1 MNKSVFSHR
10 VIYAD
15 TDHFGVVYYARYL
28 EWMEAGRSE
37 LLRKGGISYAD
48 YEKMGFFAPVVKLD
62 IEYQSPARYDDIVD
76 VETRIEKIGN
86 SSIHFTYD
94 IKVKDKIIATAK
106 TVNVF
111 ITRDGKKVNVPD
123 EVRNI
128 LK

>member
-37 LLRKGGISYAD
+37 LIRKGGISYAD

>member
-15 TDHFGVVYYARYL
+15 RDHFGVVYYARYL

-37 LLRKGGISYAD
+37 LIRKGGISYAD
-48 YEKMGFFAPVVKLD
+48 YEKMGFFVPVVKLD

-94 IKVKDKIIATAK
+94 IKVKGKLIATAK

-111 ITRDGKKVNVPD
+111 ITRDGKKVHVPD

>member
-48 YEKMGFFAPVVKLD
+48 YEKMGFFVPVVKLD